1 MYKVIAERRAAKEIN
16 SLPHEIIQEIISS
29 IEKLKSNPRPH
40 GVKKLVG
47 EDGWRIRI
55 RTHRILYTINDK
67 EMLIT
72 IYRVKHR
79 KDAYHKN

>member
-1 MYKVIAERRAAKEIN
+1 MYKIIVGRRAAKEIE
-16 SLPHEIIQEIISS
+16 SLPNDVIQCVTDVISH
-29 IEKLKSNPRPH
+29 LKSTPRPH

-55 RTHRILYTINDK
+55 RDYRILYTIDDAQG
-67 EMLIT
+67 IIA

-79 KDAYHKN
+79 REAYR

>member
-1 MYKVIAERRAAKEIN
+1 MYRIIIERRAARQIE
-16 SLPHEIIQEIISS
+16 SFSDEIIQCITEAI
-29 IEKLKSNPRPH
+29 KGLKSNPRPP

-55 RTHRILYTINDK
+55 RDYRILYTIDDNQR
-67 EMLIT
+67 LLT

-79 KDAYHKN
+79 REAYR